1 MEILKRFKWSFMLVF
16 VFGGKGEFEHVEDL
30 IQFETQN
37 VSILLLIDTK
47 LNLLYCVNNIFI
59 IDESFH
65 LNYFF

>member
-1 MEILKRFKWSFMLVF
+1 MYIHFYVCFCFWRERWI
-16 VFGGKGEFEHVEDL
+16 FEHVEDL

-47 LNLLYCVNNIFI
+47 LNLLYCVNNISI

>member
-1 MEILKRFKWSFMLVF
+1 MKFLCWFLFLEGKVNLNMLKISFNLKPKMF
-16 VFGGKGEFEHVEDL
+16 
-30 IQFETQN
+30 
-37 VSILLLIDTK
+37 SILLLIDTK

>member
-1 MEILKRFKWSFMLVF
+1 MKLCIFTFMLVF
-16 VFGGKGEFEHVEDL
+16 VFGGKGEFEHVEGL